1 MISKITQWLWEY
13 RKVWIAAGI
22 NFIFLQFIF
31 FMPKNLG
38 FWVLLLLAG
47 LVVAVWWI
55 SGFSR
60 KINSWLPAFWEILWI
75 VGSGIGFIIFNVV
88 SVPGFVII
96 SVLIAAILGY
106 MLYLYQEYVRGH
118 VWPIRALSILDFFN
132 LLSFFLFGATVL
144 QAGEFYNLPLAL
156 VMIAFT
162 VQAVLGIYIKF
173 WRENITSQRK
183 WLYAGV
189 MAVIVQES
197 LWVISFWH
205 RGVFLKAFLLSII
218 FYLFADL
225 VMNYTKG
232 VLTVKVALE
241 YVGMVTLVL
250 AIILIIDGFIVL
262 R

>member
-1 MISKITQWLWEY
+1 MTQWLWEY

-31 FMPKNLG
+31 FMPKNLF

-47 LVVAVWWI
+47 MIGAVWWV
-55 SGFSR
+55 SGFDKKISR
-60 KINSWLPAFWEILWI
+60 WLPVFWEILWI
-75 VGSGIGFIIFNVV
+75 VGGGIGFIIFNVV
-88 SVPGFVII
+88 SVPGFVAI
-96 SVLIAAILGY
+96 SVLLAIILGY
-106 MLYLYQEYVRGH
+106 MLYLYNQYVRDQI
-118 VWPIRALSILDFFN
+118 WPIRALSTLDFFN
-132 LLSFFLFGATVL
+132 LLSFFLFGAVIL
-144 QAGEFYNLPLAL
+144 QGSEFYNLPLVL
-156 VMIAFT
+156 TMIAFT
-162 VQAVLGIYIKF
+162 VQASLGIYMKF

-189 MAVIVQES
+189 MAVILQES

-225 VMNYTKG
+225 VMHYTKG

-241 YVGMVTLVL
+241 YVGMVTLIL